1 MNEGSGRW
9 RAFGEALAVAV
20 VVTGLVTAAARL
32 LPDKAVATTIGF
44 IFLGATGLMV
54 WRKEDDKVE
63 RYGLALGGLVVPE
76 APWRRTLRDGAVATG
91 WALGLAA
98 LTFVPFYFGFRAYWR
113 WRGLV
118 PDGAHFAWPV
128 RPLTLLT
135 NFGGQ
140 LLMIALPEE
149 AFYRGYLQTRLD
161 EALPQRAR
169 ILGAEVGFSLL
180 LTSLLFAVGHVAT
193 IPSAQR
199 LAVFF
204 PSLVFGW
211 LRARTRGVGAGIA
224 YHALCNVFSEL
235 LGHGFG
241 LY

>member
-1 MNEGSGRW
+1 
-9 RAFGEALAVAV
+9 VAAI
-20 VVTGLVTAAARL
+20 VTACVTAAARF

-44 IFLGATGLMV
+44 IFLGATGVFV
-54 WRKEDDKVE
+54 WRKDDAKVE
-63 RYGLALGGLVVPE
+63 RYGLALGGLVVPH
-76 APWRRTLRDGAVATG
+76 APWRRTLHDGARAAA
-91 WALGLAA
+91 WAGAFAA
-98 LTFVPFYFGFRAYWR
+98 ITFVPFYFGFRLYWR

-118 PDGAHFAWPV
+118 PSDAVFSWPSH
-128 RPLTLLT
+128 PTTLAA
-135 NFGGQ
+135 NIAGQ

-161 EALPQRAR
+161 EALPRRVR
-169 ILGAEVGFSLL
+169 IAGAEVGYSLL
-180 LTSLLFAVGHVAT
+180 VTSALFAVGHVAT

-204 PSLVFGW
+204 PSLAFGW
-211 LRARTRGVGAGIA
+211 LRARTRGVGASIG

-235 LGHGFG
+235 LGHGYG